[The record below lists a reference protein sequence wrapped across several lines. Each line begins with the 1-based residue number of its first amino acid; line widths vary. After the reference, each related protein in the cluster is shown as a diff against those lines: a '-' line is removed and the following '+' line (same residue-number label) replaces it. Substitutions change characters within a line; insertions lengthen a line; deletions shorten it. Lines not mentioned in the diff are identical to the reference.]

1 MYRTLCRL
9 WIRSGLF
16 SWLAHRNRGGVAI
29 LMYHGLRTADAP
41 TDLTEQRRMHVPVA
55 EFRRQMEM
63 LRRERVAVRSLSA
76 AVRGL
81 AGEGPLP
88 PRPVVITFDDG
99 YLSTYTKAWPI
110 CRELDI
116 PIAVYVVTDFI
127 EHGRML

>member
-1 MYRTLCRL
+1 MYRNLCRVG
-9 WIRSGLF
+9 IRSGLF

-41 TDLTEQRRMHVPVA
+41 TDLTEQRRMHPPVA
-55 EFRRQMEM
+55 ECRPQMEM
-63 LRRERVAVRSLSA
+63 LRRERFAITSLSA

-99 YLSTYTKAWPI
+99 YLSTYTKAWPLW
-110 CRELDI
+110 RELG
-116 PIAVYVVTDFI
+116 V
-127 EHGRML
+127 